1 MVKAKIRERE
11 GWGLKR
17 LFAAL
22 LLLLAL
28 GCRAVAEEETSF
40 LSFQAEPNVVILSP
54 APNQTYD
61 AGGVLRVQASGKNVR
76 RLEVVLEYQGQRAV
90 ETAEGGSIDCVFD
103 TLQYTDAALVT
114 VTGYGG
120 LDAYGY
126 EMQASRSVAILAPRQ
141 KLFSDMFALAYKNY
155 RDPYYYHAPAQEDWD
170 RGVCKNFV
178 MRMFDTFKD
187 AYAMKE
193 YPDLPLHMPKNNSKA
208 NCAPYD
214 YGVEWRPETAE
225 DGSPFEIAASFRYDK
240 NLSREENRAA
250 CRQVL
255 ESVQAGDFF
264 QMAGNYYYGNGP
276 HSLLFIADYSPVTD
290 EVRWTDSNMKND
302 KVDGYHWGYMQYDA
316 VRTAEWFVDA
326 ICMKNRG
333 CTLYR
338 IRDDLFV
345 K

>member
-1 MVKAKIRERE
+1 MKH
-11 GWGLKR
+11 
-17 LFAAL
+17 
-22 LLLLAL
+22 LLAAML
-28 GCRAVAEEETSF
+28 VLLVLCCGAAAEEETSF
-40 LSFQAEPNVVILSP
+40 LSFQASPNVSILSP
-54 APNQTYD
+54 APGQSYD
-61 AGGVLRVQASGKNVR
+61 AGGTLRVRAMGKNVSR
-76 RLEVVLEYQGQRAV
+76 MTVALEYGGQRTEAA
-90 ETAEGGSIDCVFD
+90 AEGDSIDYTFD
-103 TLQYTDAALVT
+103 TFQYTGPAQVV

-120 LDAYGY
+120 VDAYGY
-126 EMQASRSVAILAPRQ
+126 ETQTAQSVAVLSPKQ
-141 KLFSDMFALAYKNY
+141 KIISDMFALAYKNY

-178 MRMFDTFKD
+178 MRLFDTFKD

-193 YPDLPLHMPKNNSKA
+193 YAALPLHMPKNNSKA

-214 YGVEWRPETAE
+214 YGVEWRPETAQ

-240 NLSREENRAA
+240 SLSKEENRAA

-276 HSLLFIADYSPVTD
+276 HSLLFIADYSAASD
-290 EVRWTDSNMKND
+290 ELRWTDSNMKND
-302 KVDGYHWGYMQYDA
+302 KVNGYHWGYMQYDA
-316 VRTAEWFVDA
+316 VRTAEWFVNA

-338 IRDDLFV
+338 LRDDLFV

>member
-1 MVKAKIRERE
+1 MT
-11 GWGLKR
+11 LKR
-17 LFAAL
+17 FLAAMLFLIMTVCMA
-22 LLLLAL
+22 
-28 GCRAVAEEETSF
+28 GAEEETSF
-40 LSFQAEPNVVILSP
+40 LSLTAIPNVVILSP
-54 APNQTYD
+54 APGSTYD
-61 AGGVLRVQASGKNVR
+61 AGGKLRVQASGKNVR
-76 RLEVVLEYQGQRAV
+76 RLAITLEYQGQTVA
-90 ETAEGGSIDCVFD
+90 AAQEGGSIDYTFD
-103 TLQYTDAALVT
+103 TPQYTGSALIT
-114 VTGYGG
+114 VIGYGDR
-120 LDAYGY
+120 DANGY
-126 EMQASRSVAILAPRQ
+126 ETQATQTLTVLSPRQ
-141 KLFSDMFALAYKNY
+141 KLFNDMFALAYKNY

-187 AYAMKE
+187 AYAMAE
-193 YPDLPLHMPKNNSKA
+193 YPDLPLHMPKNNSKV

-214 YGVEWRPETAE
+214 YGVEWRHETAE
-225 DGSPFEIAASFRYDK
+225 DGSPFEIAASFRYDSA
-240 NLSREENRAA
+240 LSKEENRAA

-255 ESVQAGDFF
+255 ESVKSGDFF

-276 HSLLFIADYSPVTD
+276 HSLLFIADYNAATD

-338 IRDDLFV
+338 IREDLFV